1 MGIKKDLGT
10 KIKRMRVKRGLTQ
23 ETLSELVNIS
33 QRTLSGIEIG
43 ENFCTAE
50 TLDKIINALDTTP
63 EELFALDHI
72 KQEKDL
78 ISEICDSVKNL
89 EGEKLEIAYKVVKG
103 LLKE

>member
-10 KIKRMRVKRGLTQ
+10 KIKRMRMKRGLTQ
-23 ETLSELVNIS
+23 ETLSELVDIS

-50 TLDKIINALDTTP
+50 TLDNIINALDTTP

-72 KQEKDL
+72 KEEKDL
-78 ISEICDSVKNL
+78 ISEICESITTLDR
-89 EGEKLEIAYKVVKG
+89 EKLEIAHKVIKG
-103 LLKE
+103 LIKE